1 MENNVLYLNPLIF
14 LTLSHQKHFKTFD
27 CLAMIKERN
36 YNFKILIDKFVVTFH
51 KINQN
56 KLYILKDYSV

>member
-1 MENNVLYLNPLIF
+1 
-14 LTLSHQKHFKTFD
+14 
-27 CLAMIKERN
+27 MIKERN

-56 KLYILKDYSV
+56 KLYILKDYSVWNWKNSQFLSLPWLN